1 MDFMVTV
8 RKSQTG
14 LNDFHFHFVSRETPR
29 LVCSLPLV
37 GLHARGGDYSEIV
50 SLPLLL
56 ISV

>member
-1 MDFMVTV
+1 MDCIVTV
-8 RKSQTG
+8 TKSQTQ
-14 LNDFHFHFVSRETPR
+14 LNDFHFHFLFRETLR

-50 SLPLLL
+50 SPPLLL